1 MFRCRY
7 AKPIFVTMPFASLTF
22 KNFSK
27 EWDFSFIT
35 TSPRYAQS
43 NGLVERN
50 VQTVKKINEESK
62 THEL

>member
-50 VQTVKKINEESK
+50 VQTVKKN
-62 THEL
+62 